1 MRGAAPYIII
11 VAAVALAVGTAA
23 EFSIRSSACMACHTR
38 EANFATWMSGQ
49 LKAEKKGF
57 SHELIACADCHILG
71 SPERTAMSRLR
82 SLLHAVTYLVPQID
96 PRKSLAT
103 NLFSRTRVPN
113 ENCQYCHQASVN
125 RKEMYVKDIPP
136 GLKEI
141 GLIMDHRK
149 HLTASKDTCA
159 RCHERYKDRDSLE
172 ADKTVNYAE
181 VNHLACDSCHTMAS
195 HSYRAGELLPMTEQ
209 EYIKARESA
218 WKRLSTNPRWMVA
231 IPIEQSCRRC
241 HEGKIHYK
249 TKIFLANCREDTN
262 FDNCLKCHPTMTRQY
277 FEQYRREGQKSTS
290 ASAGKQG
297 KLSVAE
303 ANASEFP
310 LDPEQAADRGADRQA
325 KAHSFMNQEH

>member
-1 MRGAAPYIII
+1 MRGAAPYIIV
-11 VAAVALAVGTAA
+11 VAACALAVGVAA
-23 EFSIRSSACMACHTR
+23 EFSMRSSACMACHTR
-38 EANFATWMSGQ
+38 EADFAAWMTER
-49 LKAEKKGF
+49 LKVEKKGF

-82 SLLHAVTYLVPQID
+82 GLLHAVSYLVPQID
-96 PRKSLAT
+96 PRKSLVT
-103 NLFSRTRVPN
+103 DLFTRTRIPN
-113 ENCQYCHQASVN
+113 ENCQYCHQAAVN
-125 RKEMYVKDIPP
+125 RKEMWVKDIPP

-159 RCHERYKDRDSLE
+159 RCHERYKDAGSLE

-195 HSYRAGELLPMTEQ
+195 HSYRAGQLLPMTEQ

-218 WKRLSTNPRWMVA
+218 WSRLSTNPRWMVA
-231 IPIEQSCRRC
+231 IPTEQSCRRC

-249 TKIFLANCREDTN
+249 TKIFLADCREDTD

-277 FEQYRREGQKSTS
+277 FEQYRQERLKSTS
-290 ASAGKQG
+290 ASTEQQV
-297 KLSVAE
+297 KLSD
-303 ANASEFP
+303 F
-310 LDPEQAADRGADRQA
+310 EQAANKGTARQA
-325 KAHSFMNQEH
+325 RVISAINQEN